1 MFKHERIN
9 KEKIRIPALKG
20 TMGGHNYY
28 MLSIEPAKLLK
39 IGFVLHR
46 TKVNTQITM
55 PTYQRL
61 LVPSRLKGIGEFI
74 DKGGYFPN
82 TIIVNF
88 DDSNK
93 KNRIQ
98 FEQAAGGSDDT
109 KTKLGYLTIP
119 NAYCIAYIID
129 GQHRVY
135 GYAGSKYKDTNT
147 IPVVAFDGLPS
158 EEQLRIFM
166 DINEHQKAVNPGLR
180 LDLTEDLNWDSPRLD
195 SRLKALRSSIIKQ
208 LGSGNNSV
216 LSRKISIGEDSAKL
230 AFKPFD
236 TALSQSSLLPKATSK
251 EFTKHTD
258 VCLYNTNC
266 VDASKAMNDSQ
277 RRVSNLIKDCYAYVY
292 HKMSNEH
299 KDEYEQFIE
308 CNRGTY
314 AFISLIASLNENL
327 ISNNV
332 LSQTSSTKEQVDKMS
347 TYFDVLIDYLCDM
360 PTEDKSLILLSKGAG
375 ADTCWFRK
383 YQNAIH
389 RKISSYN
396 PEGLNAWLE
405 TQNKDLQEEGKK
417 FGRQIEKDIKTRIL
431 SKLEDL
437 YGDTWENKVK
447 KIKGKCFQ
455 RMDDNDDSEM
465 QDWTDFMT
473 LQDYKEII
481 DTNWNVR
488 KEDDNSFKTFEDEFS
503 IKVSESF
510 RTKTEKLKWI
520 NDLISF
526 SKAWTTTK
534 GRALSQAEVNEI
546 QSISQNLSPNE
557 DFQ

>member
-1 MFKHERIN
+1 MRH
-9 KEKIRIPALKG
+9 A
-20 TMGGHNYY
+20 
-28 MLSIEPAKLLK
+28 
-39 IGFVLHR
+39 
-46 TKVNTQITM
+46 
-55 PTYQRL
+55 
-61 LVPSRLKGIGEFI
+61 
-74 DKGGYFPN
+74 
-82 TIIVNF
+82 
-88 DDSNK
+88 
-93 KNRIQ
+93 
-98 FEQAAGGSDDT
+98 
-109 KTKLGYLTIP
+109 
-119 NAYCIAYIID
+119 
-129 GQHRVY
+129 
-135 GYAGSKYKDTNT
+135 
-147 IPVVAFDGLPS
+147 
-158 EEQLRIFM
+158 
-166 DINEHQKAVNPGLR
+166 
-180 LDLTEDLNWDSPRLD
+180 
-195 SRLKALRSSIIKQ
+195 
-208 LGSGNNSV
+208 
-216 LSRKISIGEDSAKL
+216 
-230 AFKPFD
+230 
-236 TALSQSSLLPKATSK
+236 
-251 EFTKHTD
+251 
-258 VCLYNTNC
+258 
-266 VDASKAMNDSQ
+266 
-277 RRVSNLIKDCYAYVY
+277 
-292 HKMSNEH
+292 
-299 KDEYEQFIE
+299 
-308 CNRGTY
+308 
-314 AFISLIASLNENL
+314 
-327 ISNNV
+327 
-332 LSQTSSTKEQVDKMS
+332 
-347 TYFDVLIDYLCDM
+347 
-360 PTEDKSLILLSKGAG
+360 TEDKSLILLSKGAG

>member
-1 MFKHERIN
+1 MENLLI
-9 KEKIRIPALKG
+9 KE
-20 TMGGHNYY
+20 
-28 MLSIEPAKLLK
+28 
-39 IGFVLHR
+39 
-46 TKVNTQITM
+46 
-55 PTYQRL
+55 
-61 LVPSRLKGIGEFI
+61 
-74 DKGGYFPN
+74 DYFPN